1 MIGGL
6 WSSWLAGFGV
16 MMIMFLVKVFFMD
29 FGLNYWYF
37 CGFVACVLC
46 WLSCIE
52 WRCDDRISVVMLN
65 KLENEPPEFM
75 DFGLNYWYFCGF
87 VACVL
92 CWLSCIEWRCDD
104 RISVVMLNK
113 LENEPPEARR
123 GAWRG
128 LRANSGALL
137 YKIMRSCM
145 TLSNRE
151 HMAAYELLIYVA
163 TIWERLYRVVA
174 YELPKGAV

>member
-1 MIGGL
+1 MIVLRCHALFCSRGGPTFYCIYVGVL
-6 WSSWLAGFGV
+6 WA
-16 MMIMFLVKVFFMD
+16 
-29 FGLNYWYF
+29 
-37 CGFVACVLC
+37 VAAFDGPILGCVLGWC
-46 WLSCIE
+46 FE
-52 WRCDDRISVVMLN
+52 SV
-65 KLENEPPEFM
+65 KSACAKFM